1 MEMAISGKRI
11 KDNLFTAYCIIS
23 LLIIIVPLVHIIGT
37 TVFYGAQAINLEFFT
52 ALPKPPGETGGGIA
66 NAIQGTLVLAAL
78 TMAIS
83 IPSAILAAIYL
94 AEYEDSKFKELIR
107 LLNDTFMGTPSIV
120 AGIFGYALIVV
131 NFGGFSAVAGA
142 FALSVLAIPMI
153 VRASEEA
160 LKLVPNDIREAGLSL
175 GIEYWIIITRIVL
188 KTAFPA
194 IASGILLAL
203 ARIMGE
209 TAPLLFTAFGNPN
222 FASSIFEPISA
233 LPLIIF
239 IYATS
244 PYPDW
249 HQKAWGAALV
259 LMLLVLGINMIVKYK
274 YKR

>member
-1 MEMAISGKRI
+1 MEMAITGKRL

-37 TVFYGAQAINLEFFT
+37 TVYYGAQAINLEFFT
-52 ALPKPPGETGGGIA
+52 ALPKPPGEPGGGIA

-94 AEYEDSKFKELIR
+94 AEYGNSRFKELIR

-142 FALSVLAIPMI
+142 FALSILAVPMI
-153 VRASEEA
+153 LRASEEA
-160 LKLVPNDIREAGLSL
+160 LKLVPKDIREAGLSL
-175 GIEYWIIITRIVL
+175 GIEYWIVITRIVL
-188 KTAFPA
+188 RTAFPA

-222 FASSIFEPISA
+222 FANSIFEPISA

-259 LMLLVLGINMIVKYK
+259 LMLLVLGINMLVKYK

>member
-1 MEMAISGKRI
+1 MEMAITGKRL
-11 KDNLFTAYCIIS
+11 KDNLFTAYCIVS
-23 LLIIIVPLVHIIGT
+23 LLIIIVPLIHIIGT
-37 TVFYGAQAINLEFFT
+37 TVFYGIQAINVEFFT
-52 ALPKPPGETGGGIA
+52 ALPKPPGEAGGGIA
-66 NAIQGTLVLAAL
+66 NAIQGTLILAVL

-94 AEYEDSKFKELIR
+94 AEYENSRFKELIR

-131 NFGGFSAVAGA
+131 NLGGFSAIAGA
-142 FALSVLAIPMI
+142 FALSVLAVPMI
-153 VRASEEA
+153 LRASEEA

-175 GIEYWIIITRIVL
+175 GIEYWIVITRIVL

-259 LMLLVLGINMIVKYK
+259 LMLLVLGINMLVKYK

>member
-1 MEMAISGKRI
+1 MEMAVSGKRI

-23 LLIIIVPLVHIIGT
+23 LLIVIVPLVHIIGT

-94 AEYEDSKFKELIR
+94 AEYGDSKFKELIR

-142 FALSVLAIPMI
+142 FALSILAVPMI

-175 GIEYWIIITRIVL
+175 GIEYWVVITRIVL